1 MQRITQTLIKWVP
14 SGVGAGATL
23 HYALNQEW
31 TRAIAL
37 SFVTACLSLW
47 ARFSGKFMET
57 LEEAAAQRG
66 ADSAQWV
73 IRTADQFTLTL
84 LSNFQ
89 NRYYQS
95 LTYAL
100 RDFRTQGLKTK
111 GPFALNLE
119 KVFVPL
125 QLAPETADKIS
136 SAMIPVRHATESL
149 EIWDFLTKLTEQ
161 SPFKRIV
168 VLGPPGSGK
177 STLLEHLTLTYA
189 QKAQS
194 RQHPKAPALIP
205 ILLYLRDVQEALFLD
220 KTGADLVET
229 PPTLTTLIQQQS
241 LVQKLNPPIDWFES
255 RLRQGKCLVLLDG
268 LDEVADRD
276 RRHQVSRWID
286 EQMLSYPTNTFI
298 VTSRPF
304 GYRSTPLRQIGL
316 VAEVQPFTLKQVEQF
331 INNWYLQNEIMRRLG
346 KDDPGV
352 RQVAQQQAGDL
363 FNRIKHNSAL
373 ASMALN
379 PLLLTMIA
387 TVHCY
392 QGALPG
398 RRVELY
404 AEICDVLLGRRQDAK
419 GIVESLTAAQKK
431 LVLQVLAL
439 KRMQKK
445 TREFKKVTGCLLIRE
460 KLVTV
465 AGYDADAE
473 EFLEQIENV
482 SGLLVQRQPDVYEFV
497 HKSFQEYLAAA
508 QIKESKQEFWLA
520 RNIND
525 PWWDETIRLYAA
537 QEDASNLIWA
547 ALDQPSVVSLTL
559 AYDCLEEGLSVQPD
573 VRRQLEDTLEKGLE
587 SADAEIFKLAAEV
600 KLSRRLNKL
609 LRMDDLTE
617 IDTSYITCA
626 EYQLFIDE
634 KSQSGESCQPDH
646 WQTAKFLPGEAMNPI
661 TGVRASDAE
670 EFCEW
675 LTQRS
680 SAIGDTFLEG
690 SSSVFV
696 GEARFRLPKQI
707 EVQEH
712 PLQAKQIGCWCNVSD
727 RQLITGIDPAQ
738 WQRWRDAL
746 AELVESDRFLLEE
759 LDRALNHPPDK
770 TLPAASPLNLLYQ
783 AIGFTAHSDFDFN
796 LDLEF
801 ARSRIID
808 FEADFGFQSTIPL
821 EQDLLDLMKWVGDR
835 TRSLDYNFTTQR
847 NYDLSQFR
855 AYTLLTSVL
864 FKLISEAYDK
874 AAKSR
879 GLLPT
884 QRPTRRE
891 CEELSREYLSKS
903 SEAFNLFAFFVLIE
917 QRRVGKFAVW
927 ESIRIVKQKNNS

>member
-1 MQRITQTLIKWVP
+1 MQKITQTLIRWVP
-14 SGVGAGATL
+14 SGVGLGATV
-23 HYALNQEW
+23 HSALNQEW

-37 SFVTACLSLW
+37 SFITACLSLW
-47 ARFSGKFMET
+47 VRFSGKFMET

-66 ADSAQWV
+66 ADSAQWM
-73 IRTADQFTLTL
+73 IKAADRFTLAIV
-84 LSNFQ
+84 SNFQ
-89 NRYYQS
+89 SRYYQS
-95 LTYAL
+95 LVYAL

-136 SAMIPVRHATESL
+136 SAMIAVRNARENLT
-149 EIWDFLTKLTEQ
+149 IWDFLARLSEQ
-161 SPFKRIV
+161 PTFRRIV

-177 STLLEHLTLTYA
+177 STLLEHLALAYA
-189 QKAQS
+189 QNKQP
-194 RQHPKAPALIP
+194 RQHAKAPALIP
-205 ILLYLRDVQEALFLD
+205 VLLYLRDVQDAILVR
-220 KTGADLVET
+220 GIADT
-229 PPTLTTLIQQQS
+229 DAPPTLAALIQQQS
-241 LVQKLNPPIDWFES
+241 AIQKLKPPEDWFEI
-255 RLRQGKCLVLLDG
+255 RLQQGKCLILLDG
-268 LDEVADRD
+268 LDEVADMT
-276 RRHQVSRWID
+276 RRQQVSRWID
-286 EQMLSYPTNTFI
+286 EQMLNYPTTAFI

-304 GYRSTPLRQIGL
+304 GYRSAPLGQVGL

-331 INNWYLQNEIMRRLG
+331 INNWYLQNEIMSRLG

-352 RQVAQQQAGDL
+352 RQVAQQQSSDL
-363 FNRIKHNSAL
+363 FNRIKHNPAL

-398 RRVELY
+398 RRVQLY

-419 GIVESLTAAQKK
+419 GMVQFLTAAQKK

-445 TREFKKVTGCLLIRE
+445 TREFKKVTGCILIRE
-460 KLVTV
+460 KLTSV
-465 AGYDADAE
+465 AGDGADPE
-473 EFLEQIENV
+473 EFLEQIENI

-508 QIKESKQEFWLA
+508 QIKESKQEFLLTHS
-520 RNIND
+520 IDD

-537 QEDASNLIWA
+537 QGDASNLIWA

-573 VRRQLEDTLEKGLE
+573 VRRQLEETLESGLE
-587 SADAEIFKLAAEV
+587 STDAEIFKLAAEV
-600 KLSRRLNKL
+600 KLSRRLNRL
-609 LRMDDLTE
+609 LRIDDTTE
-617 IDTSYITCA
+617 IDTCYITCA

-634 KSQSGESCQPDH
+634 KRVSGEDCQPDH
-646 WQTAKFLPGEAMNPI
+646 WQTAKFPAGDAMKPI

-680 SAIGDTFLEG
+680 SPLGDTFLEG

-696 GEARFRLPKQI
+696 GEARFRLPKGA
-707 EVQEH
+707 EMQEH
-712 PLQAKQIGCWCNVSD
+712 PLSVNQVGCWCNVGD
-727 RQLITGIDPAQ
+727 RQLIVGIDPDQ
-738 WQRWRDAL
+738 WQRWQNEL
-746 AELVESDRFLLEE
+746 AEIVGSDRHLTRE
-759 LDRALNHPPDK
+759 LNRALNRNNYK
-770 TLPAASPLNLLYQ
+770 TLHSSSPLNLLYQ
-783 AIGFTAHSDFDFN
+783 ALSFTAHSDLDLN
-796 LDLEF
+796 LDLDF

-808 FEADFGFQSTIPL
+808 FESDFETEPAISL
-821 EQDLLDLMKWVGDR
+821 EQGLVYLISLVRDR
-835 TRSLDYNFTTQR
+835 TRSLNYDFTIQR
-847 NYDLSQFR
+847 NYDLSQLR
-855 AYTLLTSVL
+855 AYTLLTSAL
-864 FKLISEAYDK
+864 FKLISEAYDR
-874 AAKSR
+874 AARNR

-884 QRPTRRE
+884 QKPTRKD
-891 CEELSREYLSKS
+891 CEDLSREYLNKS
-903 SEAFNLFAFFVLIE
+903 SEAFNLYAFFVLID
-917 QRRVGKFAVW
+917 QRRAGQFPAW
-927 ESIRIVKQKNNS
+927 ESIRIVKQKTNS